1 MGLFDRISDSLS
13 LPRGAGEIAAIGQA
27 KKYLPPGM
35 GSLVNTGLN
44 VGNKLLGGDLRGAAL
59 SFLDSGLLANYF
71 PRVDGV
77 AALAAYWNT
86 PTPLLGGITPAE
98 AKAFFD
104 TCSATR
110 YAKKNLF
117 LIEVTDLM
125 PSSMDT
131 LVSRLTAGDG
141 ASMFNLFATEVNY
154 SPWTITGDK
163 MRVGSASIDSVHSLE
178 SVDLR
183 ITTMDDS
190 VGTIK
195 KWFESKAAAATRRD
209 GSVGVP
215 IEYLVKIR
223 ILHSFITDLSNPGG
237 YESILY
243 VRPAG
248 IEYDLSRRDD
258 NVQEIQMTFSQFDS
272 FFPVI

>member
-27 KKYLPPGM
+27 KKFLPPGM

-44 VGNKLLGGDLRGAAL
+44 VGNKLLNGDLSGAAL

-71 PRVDGV
+71 PRVDGL
-77 AALAAYWNT
+77 AALAAYWAT

-98 AKAFFD
+98 AKAIFD
-104 TCSATR
+104 TCSTTK

-117 LIEVTDLM
+117 LIEITDLM
-125 PSSMDT
+125 PSNMDS
-131 LVSRLTAGDG
+131 LVSRLMAGDG

-163 MRVGSASIDSVHSLE
+163 IRVGSSSIDSVHSLE

-183 ITTMDDS
+183 VTTMDDS

-215 IEYLVKIR
+215 IEYLVKVR

-237 YESILY
+237 YESVYICVL
-243 VRPAG
+243 PA
-248 IEYDLSRRDD
+248 SNTTCRDA
-258 NVQEIQMTFSQFDS
+258 MTTCRKFR
-272 FFPVI
+272 